1 MNQRVCTTRDQLV
14 LKRNSARLLVRVC
27 LFAVLLSNPAVAQQ
41 EPDARALV
49 KAAMDHWRGLTSYSE
64 MTMTIHRPEWERSM
78 TMRAWSEGDDHSL
91 VRVVEPKKDAG
102 NGTLLIGNDM
112 WTYSP
117 KINRIIKIPSSMMS
131 QGWMG
136 SDFSNKDISKSTDIL
151 DQYEHFLL
159 ETVARDGHTVYTV
172 EAVPHEDAAVVWGRE
187 VLVIRDDYVMLEE
200 QYWDQDGVLVKV
212 MRATEI
218 TEMGGRTVARVM
230 RMGKVDTPDEWTEM
244 SVQAV
249 EFDIDLPPG
258 VFTLSNLRNP
268 RQ

>member
-1 MNQRVCTTRDQLV
+1 
-14 LKRNSARLLVRVC
+14 LLVALCVSV
-27 LFAVLLSNPAVAQQ
+27 ALLPPGVEAQQ

-64 MTMTIHRPEWERSM
+64 MTMTIHRPDWERSM
-78 TMRAWSEGDDHSL
+78 RMRGWSEGDDKSL
-91 VRVVEPKKDAG
+91 VRVMEPKKDAG

-151 DQYEHFLL
+151 DQYEHALL
-159 ETVARDGHTVYTV
+159 EITEQDGHTVYTV

-187 VLVIRDDYVMLEE
+187 VLVIRDDYLMLEE
-200 QYWDQDGVLVKV
+200 QYWDQDGALVKV
-212 MRATEI
+212 LRTSEI
-218 TEMGGRTVARVM
+218 AQMGGRTVARVM
-230 RMGKVDTPDEWTEM
+230 RMGKVDKPDEWTEM

-249 EFDIDLPPG
+249 EFDIELPSG